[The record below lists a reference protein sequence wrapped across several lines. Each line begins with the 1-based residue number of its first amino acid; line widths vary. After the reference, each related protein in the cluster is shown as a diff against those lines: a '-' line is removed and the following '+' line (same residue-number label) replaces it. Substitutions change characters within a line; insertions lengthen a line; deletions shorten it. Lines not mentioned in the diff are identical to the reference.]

1 MRRDKGR
8 SRNLIN
14 YETKGN
20 RYFSELMYAI
30 KSKSLVT
37 LSYCAKGRKNVL
49 SPLLQKCSFQRYM
62 VLSKKPRS

>member
-20 RYFSELMYAI
+20 RYFYELMYVI

-37 LSYCAKGRKNVL
+37 LSYCAKGEKNVL
-49 SPLLQKCSFQRYM
+49 SPLL
-62 VLSKKPRS
+62 